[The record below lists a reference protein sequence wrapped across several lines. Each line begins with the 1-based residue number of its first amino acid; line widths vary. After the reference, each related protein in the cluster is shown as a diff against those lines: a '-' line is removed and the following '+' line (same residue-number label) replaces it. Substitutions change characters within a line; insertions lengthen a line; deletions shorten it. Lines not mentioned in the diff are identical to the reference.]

1 MELILILLVILIAG
15 GIIWRMNKQDS
26 INNAEPPT
34 LTTVVDVPKEAP
46 EPTVEIK
53 TTSILDQNNDGVVN
67 TKDVK
72 AAVKKV
78 RRKVKEVA
86 DVNKDGAVNAKDVA
100 AVVEKVKPKPKKT
113 SKKA

>member
-1 MELILILLVILIAG
+1 MEFILILLVVAVAAG
-15 GIIWRMNKQDS
+15 LIWRLNKEPSKDNTVPELTQVV
-26 INNAEPPT
+26 EPPAA
-34 LTTVVDVPKEAP
+34 L
-46 EPTVEIK
+46 VEVN
-53 TTSILDQNNDGVVN
+53 TTSVLDQNGDGQVN
-67 TKDVK
+67 VQDVK
-72 AAVKKV
+72 TAVKKV